1 MSGIRRKFTN
11 SYTSQQNG
19 VVERKH
25 RHLLNVGRALR
36 FQANLPLQFWGES
49 LLTATYLINR
59 LPTPVLNH
67 KSPYELLYGK
77 PPIYTHLRAFGCEA
91 FSHVPKEKQSKLDN
105 KAVKCVCI
113 DYGIGVKRSKLKCLD
128 LLVDG

>member
-1 MSGIRRKFTN
+1 MAFYSKIHVLTNLNKMMSLNKN
-11 SYTSQQNG
+11 
-19 VVERKH
+19 

-49 LLTATYLINR
+49 LLTTTYLINH

-77 PPIYTHLRAFGCEA
+77 PPIYTHLRAFGCLCYA
-91 FSHVPKEKQSKLDN
+91 TNLQ
-105 KAVKCVCI
+105 
-113 DYGIGVKRSKLKCLD
+113 
-128 LLVDG
+128 